1 MSLYKHQPHPHK
13 PRNVNHAHKEEQ
25 ANAGLNQRIAV
36 AITKMTGTMFCA
48 YIFALLALLGFP
60 ALSVFFSPLVAVYIV
75 WVSQTFI
82 QLCMLPILSVGQS
95 VLGRKAELQADEQFA
110 TTQKSFHDIEQIM
123 CHLDAQDKELIRQ
136 SKLIEDQ
143 NKLILQ
149 LLERKKRT
157 PRKVE
162 TKGQV
167 L

>member
-1 MSLYKHQPHPHK
+1 MSLYKHQPHLHT

-95 VLGRKAELQADEQFA
+95 VLGRKAELQAEEQYK
-110 TTQKSFHDIEQIM
+110 TTIKTYHDIEQIM
-123 CHLDAQDKELIRQ
+123 LHLSAQDETLILLQ
-136 SKLIEDQ
+136 QHIEEQ

-149 LLERKKRT
+149 LLESKKRT
-157 PRKVE
+157 RKVE